1 MPILRKLRHSDL
13 RSMNQYELEAEAQR
27 RAEERID
34 ILTAELYDEDELPD
48 GYESP
53 AVAPYCGCLA
63 CKVREILSAAY
74 PPLAES
80 ITRFGRV
87 DVD

>member
-1 MPILRKLRHSDL
+1 MPILRKLRSSDL
-13 RSMNQYELEAEAQR
+13 RSMNQRELEAEAQR

-48 GYESP
+48 DYESP
-53 AVAPYCGCLA
+53 AVAPYCGCLT
-63 CKVREILSAAY
+63 CKVREVLSAAY
-74 PPLAES
+74 APLAES